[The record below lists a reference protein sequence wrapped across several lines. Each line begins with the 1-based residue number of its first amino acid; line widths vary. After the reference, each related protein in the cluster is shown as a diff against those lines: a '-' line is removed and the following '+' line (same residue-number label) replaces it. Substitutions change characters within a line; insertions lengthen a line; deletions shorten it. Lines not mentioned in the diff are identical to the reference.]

1 MYAAGFVEGAGAS
14 SRFCSLGVSA
24 MAIAGVCDAFGEAMF
39 MRLFGAAILV
49 AVAFWITAIIVCGVL
64 GFLGFLIHD
73 IFLLLPDPVYPP
85 DVAHILLEN

>member
-1 MYAAGFVEGAGAS
+1 MMVIHIIGLLIFI
-14 SRFCSLGVSA
+14 CLLGWL
-24 MAIAGVCDAFGEAMF
+24 IYDYTNNDGWCDFLTHWIISPSFWFYLA
-39 MRLFGAAILV
+39 
-49 AVAFWITAIIVCGVL
+49 AFWITAIIICGIL